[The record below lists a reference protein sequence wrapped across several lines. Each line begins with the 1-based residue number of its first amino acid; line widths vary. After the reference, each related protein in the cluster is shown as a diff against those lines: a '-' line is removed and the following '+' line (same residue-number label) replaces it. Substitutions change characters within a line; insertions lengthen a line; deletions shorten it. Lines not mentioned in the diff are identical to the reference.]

1 MNKET
6 DYLDLDF
13 FIDRIMNVLMN
24 ELINIIFIIIL
35 YLLIS
40 WLLNRAYRI
49 IKSKLHSKYDI
60 SGDVEGRKRMV
71 TISRLIKSTIRVS
84 LISIFLLVLFS
95 ELGLD
100 IVPLLTGVGIIGI
113 AVGFGAQELIR
124 DVISGLFII
133 LENKIRV
140 GDVVMINGTRGEVE
154 KLEIRTVNIRDRS
167 GTIHI
172 FQNGKIDSISNLT
185 KEWSAMVFN
194 IGVAYKE
201 NIDHVMEVI
210 QKVGDL
216 LKEDEKFSK
225 LMLSTVEIQGVNDF
239 GDSAIMIG
247 ARIKTSPG
255 NQWLIGRE
263 FRKRLKVAFDH
274 EGIEIPFPH
283 RTIYWGEK
291 IDPLIL
297 KTESSEKV

>member
-1 MNKET
+1 MNKEA
-6 DYLDLDF
+6 DYFDLNIL
-13 FIDRIMNVLMN
+13 IDRITNILMN

-35 YLLIS
+35 YFLLS
-40 WLLNRAYRI
+40 WLLNRTYRI
-49 IKSKLHSKYDI
+49 IKSNLHTKYDV

-71 TISRLIKSTIRVS
+71 TLSRLIKSFIRVS

-100 IVPLLTGVGIIGI
+100 IIPLLTGVGIIGI

-133 LENKIRV
+133 LENKIRI
-140 GDVVMINGTRGEVE
+140 GDIVMINGTRGEVE

-225 LMLSTVEIQGVNDF
+225 LMISTVEIQGVNDF

-263 FRKRLKVAFDH
+263 FRKRLKVAFDQ

-297 KTESSEKV
+297 KTESSDKN

>member
-6 DYLDLDF
+6 DYFDLNIL
-13 FIDRIMNVLMN
+13 IDRITNVLMN

-35 YLLIS
+35 YLLLT
-40 WLLNRAYRI
+40 WLLNRVYRI
-49 IKSKLHSKYDI
+49 IKSKLHTKYEV
-60 SGDVEGRKRMV
+60 SGDVEGRKRMI
-71 TISRLIKSTIRVS
+71 TLARLIKAFINIG
-84 LISIFLLVLFS
+84 LICILLLVIFS

-100 IVPLLTGVGIIGI
+100 IVPLITGVGIIGI
-113 AVGFGAQELIR
+113 AVGFGSQELIR

-140 GDVVMINGTRGEVE
+140 GDVVEINGTRGLVE
-154 KLEIRTVNIRDRS
+154 KIEIRTVSLRDRS
-167 GTIHI
+167 GIVHI

-216 LKEDEKFSK
+216 LKEDEKFSR
-225 LMLSTVEIQGVNDF
+225 LMISTVEIQGVNDF

-255 NQWLIGRE
+255 NQWIIGRE
-263 FRKRLKVAFDH
+263 FRKRLKVAFDQ

-291 IDPLIL
+291 INPLIM
-297 KTESSEKV
+297 KTESSDKN

>member
-6 DYLDLDF
+6 DYFDLNIL
-13 FIDRIMNVLMN
+13 IDRITNVLMN

-35 YLLIS
+35 YLLLT
-40 WLLNRAYRI
+40 WLLNRVYRI
-49 IKSKLHSKYDI
+49 IKSKLPTKYEV
-60 SGDVEGRKRMV
+60 SGDVEGRKRMI
-71 TISRLIKSTIRVS
+71 TLARLIKAFINIG
-84 LISIFLLVLFS
+84 LICILLLVIFS

-100 IVPLLTGVGIIGI
+100 IVPLITGVGIIGI
-113 AVGFGAQELIR
+113 AVGFGSQELIR

-140 GDVVMINGTRGEVE
+140 GDVVEINGTRGLVE
-154 KLEIRTVNIRDRS
+154 KIEIRTVSLRDRS
-167 GTIHI
+167 GIVHI

-216 LKEDEKFSK
+216 LKEDEKFSR
-225 LMLSTVEIQGVNDF
+225 LMISTVEIQGVNDF

-255 NQWLIGRE
+255 NQWIIGRE
-263 FRKRLKVAFDH
+263 FRKRLKVAFDQ

-291 IDPLIL
+291 INPLIM
-297 KTESSEKV
+297 KTESSDKN

>member
-6 DYLDLDF
+6 DYFDLNIL
-13 FIDRIMNVLMN
+13 IDRITNVLMN

-35 YLLIS
+35 YLLLT
-40 WLLNRAYRI
+40 WLLNRVYRI
-49 IKSKLHSKYDI
+49 IKSKLPTKYEV
-60 SGDVEGRKRMV
+60 SGDVEGRKRMI
-71 TISRLIKSTIRVS
+71 TLARLINAFINIG
-84 LISIFLLVLFS
+84 LICILLLVIFS

-100 IVPLLTGVGIIGI
+100 IVPLITGVGIIGI
-113 AVGFGAQELIR
+113 AVGFGSQELIR

-140 GDVVMINGTRGEVE
+140 GDVVEINGTRGLVE
-154 KLEIRTVNIRDRS
+154 KIEIRTVSLRDRS
-167 GTIHI
+167 GIVHI

-216 LKEDEKFSK
+216 LKEDEKFSR
-225 LMLSTVEIQGVNDF
+225 LMISTVEIQGVNDF

-255 NQWLIGRE
+255 NQWIIGRE
-263 FRKRLKVAFDH
+263 FRKRLKVAFDQ

-291 IDPLIL
+291 INPLIM
-297 KTESSEKV
+297 KTESSDKN

>member
-6 DYLDLDF
+6 DLIDLNIFINKITDF
-13 FIDRIMNVLMN
+13 LLN
-24 ELINIIFIIIL
+24 ELVNIIMIVLI
-35 YLLIS
+35 YLLVS
-40 WLLNRAYRI
+40 WLLNKIYRRL
-49 IKSKLHSKYDI
+49 SNKLDSKYED
-60 SGDVEGRKRMV
+60 SGNLEGRKRMITLV
-71 TISRLIKSTIRVS
+71 RLIKSLIRIG
-84 LISIFLLVLFS
+84 LISILLLVLFS
-95 ELGLD
+95 EIGLD
-100 IVPLLTGVGIIGI
+100 IVPLLAGVGIVGI
-113 AVGFGAQELIR
+113 AVGFGSQDLIR

-140 GDVVMINGTRGEVE
+140 GDVVMINGTRGLVE
-154 KLEIRTVNIRDRS
+154 KIEIRTVSLRDRS
-167 GTIHI
+167 GTVHI

-225 LMLSTVEIQGVNDF
+225 LMISTVEIQGVNDF

-247 ARIKTSPG
+247 ARIKTTPG
-255 NQWLIGRE
+255 DQWLIGRE
-263 FRKRLKVAFDH
+263 FRKRLKIAFDQ

-291 IDPLIL
+291 INPLIM
-297 KTESSEKV
+297 KTDSSEKN

>member
-6 DYLDLDF
+6 DYFDINIL
-13 FIDRIMNVLMN
+13 IDRIINVLMN
-24 ELINIIFIIIL
+24 ELLSIIFIIIL
-35 YLLIS
+35 YLFLS
-40 WLLNRAYRI
+40 WLLNRSFRI
-49 IKSKLHSKYDI
+49 VKRKLHAKYEV
-60 SGDVEGRKRMV
+60 SGDFEGRKRMV
-71 TISRLIKSTIRVS
+71 TLSRLIKSFIRIS

-100 IVPLLTGVGIIGI
+100 IAPLLTGLGIIGI
-113 AVGFGAQELIR
+113 AVGFGAQELIK

-140 GDVVMINGTRGEVE
+140 GDVAMINGTRGVVE
-154 KLEIRTVNIRDRS
+154 LLEIRTVNIRDRS

-185 KEWSAMVFN
+185 KEWSAMIFN

-225 LMLSTVEIQGVNDF
+225 LMINTVEIQGVNDF

-263 FRKRLKVAFDH
+263 FRKRLKVAFDQ

-297 KTESSEKV
+297 KTESSDKN